1 MMGLAGAIRAGKAV
15 VEIFSDTT
23 RLERGLNNAERKL
36 GGFSASAARMGG
48 ALIAAGG
55 AAAAPFAA
63 SIGAASRLQETM
75 NKFDVVFGSQSAAM
89 KAWGDNYA
97 AQVGRSKEQTAS
109 FLAGTQDL
117 LVPMGLEPGSA
128 RKMSKDITSLAFD
141 LASFNNLQDADVVR
155 DLQSALTGSGEVM
168 KKYGVILSAAAV
180 NQELMNNAIDPKKAT
195 EAQKANARLAI
206 IMKGTTAAQG
216 DAVRSA
222 GSYANQMKRLGAT
235 VDNTAASVGGAL
247 LPIVTDVVSRFS
259 DAAVMVGNWAANN
272 QGLIVGAA
280 GLAAGLVA
288 TGGALL
294 GVAAAAKIAAVGFG
308 LVSTAVS
315 PVALI
320 TAGFV
325 GLGVVAANHFGL
337 TEAASQ
343 SLCATFG
350 AVKDDA
356 LTAFGGIK
364 AALSSGDISGALAIA
379 GALMEVEW
387 IRVTSS
393 LSEIWQGVKDA
404 FMSVTDSMSLKW
416 TEFSNGVLNIWDS
429 VTARVMDKLEKV
441 QGALAVGIA
450 WAVYGEDAANEASA
464 MNQQDTRAR
473 DRRRGVGS
481 RMNARAAEERQQRGA
496 AARAAQARADAS
508 AAKAAAAQKRLADAR
523 ARMTGLS
530 GAAQE
535 AAAASAVAEQ
545 TGAAPITPAATPT
558 PGAGGRGGSGAGFSS
573 SFAGISGTVSTGVA
587 SRLAFSSLAQGTPEK
602 DQNPVPLLGEINE
615 NLQKVNDSVQGL
627 PAGGYE

>member
-320 TAGFV
+320 TAGIV

-343 SLCATFG
+343 SLGATFG